1 MGKKE
6 EAEEALKKLGV
17 VVETDEQILWKEVK
31 ERTEALIKLDG
42 NNIKVNTELLKIAE
56 RKLEEISRDL
66 DK

>member
-6 EAEEALKKLGV
+6 GAEEALKKLGV